1 MYKQKLE
8 VVIPFVEFCKQE
20 TVLYCLK
27 QLRSS
32 KFKNIKPAE
41 SLSSTQKTYA
51 YAIWRFNNWLAG
63 KDFEFFQLNQI
74 SSDSFK
80 REKKNIQLQGLEH
93 FFKIFVESHNSDQE
107 FAKVIKQYLLSP
119 GNKEK
124 RASTIDL
131 DQCAIKAYFEKNDSP
146 INFNYNS
153 KATHKITDEDDD
165 QPILTLDDILKML
178 TTGRPTV
185 TQKAMILCKFH
196 RGLDT
201 STFVDRFN
209 FQSWPQLV
217 DWFGTEE
224 YRRWDLDKCPVP
236 IKLTR
241 IKTGFVHTGFLE
253 RDAVSAIQDYLDW
266 RAQSTGRAMQDGDSL
281 FVTFKKVPYTIPGFR
296 RTFQK
301 LAKNSGIQR
310 KLHSYNLRER
320 YQKDSHE
327 MRDLLKSILID
338 CGCRIDAADHFIGH
352 RQKDSYEK
360 QATLFPENLREE
372 YMKASSKL
380 NIFSN
385 ISRNMQKSVSVHVLQ
400 NKVTQLQEIVDRLQ
414 QKDMIRDSIIP
425 TPSKNME
432 K

>member
-1 MYKQKLE
+1 VYSQKLT

-20 TVLYCLK
+20 TVLYCIK

-32 KFKNIKPAE
+32 KFKNLIPQEK
-41 SLSSTQKTYA
+41 LSSTQKSYA
-51 YAIWRFNNWLAG
+51 YCLWRFNNWLHG
-63 KDFEFFQLNQI
+63 RTFDFYQLNQV
-74 SSDSFK
+74 STDSFQ
-80 REKKNIQLQGLEH
+80 REKKSIVLQGLED
-93 FFKIFVESHNSDQE
+93 FFKLYLESHNSEQE
-107 FAKVIKQYLLSP
+107 FAKLIKHYLLDP

-124 RASTIDL
+124 RATTMDME
-131 DQCAIKAYFEKNDSP
+131 QCAIKAYFEKNDSP
-146 INFNYNS
+146 INFHFNS
-153 KATHKITDEDDD
+153 KATHKVTDEDDD
-165 QPILTLDDILKML
+165 HPSLTLDDLLKML

-201 STFVDRFN
+201 STFADRFN
-209 FQSWPQLV
+209 FQAWPQLV

-224 YRRWDLDKCPVP
+224 YRKWDLDKCPVP

-241 IKTGFVHTGFLE
+241 IKTGFIHTGFLE
-253 RDAVSAIQDYLDW
+253 RDAVSAIQDYLGW
-266 RAQSTGRAMQDGDSL
+266 RDKSTGRQMRDGDSL
-281 FVTFKKVPYTIPGFR
+281 FVTFKKVPFTVPGFR

-301 LAKNSGIQR
+301 LAINSGIQK
-310 KLHSYNLRER
+310 KLQGYNLRER
-320 YQKDSHE
+320 YEKDSHE

-338 CGCRIDAADHFIGH
+338 CGCRMDAADHFIGH

-385 ISRNMQKSVSVHVLQ
+385 ISRNMQKSVNVQTLE
-400 NKVTQLQEIVDRLQ
+400 NKVLQLQEIVERLQ

-425 TPSKNME
+425 LK
-432 K
+432 